1 MKPILIDEFIKDI
14 SDTQESTSVIIEGQT
29 FEGYQIAKPL
39 NYDPEYLSIEERQE
53 MANSILEG
61 KAIAVRFFRDLTE
74 EEQVEYVKSQIKD

>member
-14 SDTQESTSVIIEGQT
+14 SDTQEGTNVLIEGQS

-39 NYDPEYLSIEERQE
+39 NYDPEYLSMEERQE
-53 MANSILEG
+53 MANYVLEG

-74 EEQVEYVKSQIKD
+74 EEKVEYVKSQIKD